1 MSVML
6 RCSCLVLLG
15 LIACGGPAASSL
27 PTAAPLPEE
36 HAARDGVLQSFGA
49 QLFAALSHGAPL
61 QILFDDAA
69 LRALLEPNAAARAA
83 SLRHNLSATVGAEL
97 GDGGLFH
104 GTTYQALCI
113 QRARPEPAGGMLGL
127 RQAGWV
133 FDRVLVVAEEPG
145 GGRVAAWAEGVF
157 LNTDQGLGAV
167 DLSRLEA
174 PRRDHADLELASCD
188 LVAGAWSPQPV
199 VGGGLLDH

>member
-1 MSVML
+1 ML
-6 RCSCLVLLG
+6 RRSTCLALLG
-15 LIACGGPAASSL
+15 LIACSGAAGSRL
-27 PTAAPLPEE
+27 PSAAPLPEAR
-36 HAARDGVLQSFGA
+36 AARVVVLQSFGT
-49 QLFAALSHGAPL
+49 QLFAALARGAPL
-61 QILFDDAA
+61 QILFDDEA
-69 LRALLEPNAAARAA
+69 LRALLEPGAAARAA
-83 SLRHNLSATVGAEL
+83 SLRHNLSATLSAEL

-104 GTTYQALCI
+104 GAKYQALCI

-157 LNTDQGLGAV
+157 LHTDQGLGAV

-174 PRRDHADLELASCD
+174 PRRDHADLELARCD
-188 LVAGAWSPQPV
+188 LVAGAWTPQPV